1 MEKNEKNK
9 RPIIDAN
16 NRKDVKII
24 YPNYIEDRNKTED
37 DNATNEKET
46 NKEDN

>member
-1 MEKNEKNK
+1 MLT
-9 RPIIDAN
+9 I
-16 NRKDVKII
+16 DVKII
-24 YPNYIEDRNKTED
+24 YPNYIEDRNKAED